1 MEQFK
6 QKMTNNQMAGEDSQ
20 ILFGEIQGKL
30 GSIDAL
36 IQGEEDQQN
45 KLLRAALE
53 RRRKRRAGLQE
64 QAKHLEEKK
73 EAQDEKYG
81 RKLRAIKEEEQ
92 AQLHNVEAE
101 IEREREQGLLDVDQH
116 VMTDKEKK
124 VAKL

>member
-64 QAKHLEEKK
+64 KAKHLEEKK